1 MSNTD
6 AQTIIDD
13 IRRLWELATPLL
25 DIASG
30 LHLPDSLIRHV
41 LQHGTLPEDQP
52 HWIQGDLLSGQPS
65 PDAVSTR

>member
-1 MSNTD
+1 MNRTD
-6 AQTIIDD
+6 AQTIIED

-30 LHLPDSLIRHV
+30 LHLPDKLVRHV
-41 LQHGTLPEDQP
+41 LQHGKLPEDQP
-52 HWIQGDLLSGQPS
+52 RWIQGDLLSGQPS

>member
-1 MSNTD
+1 MNRTD
-6 AQTIIDD
+6 AQTIIED

-30 LHLPDSLIRHV
+30 LHLPARLVQHV

-52 HWIQGDLLSGQPS
+52 EWIQGDLLSGQPA
-65 PDAVSTR
+65 PDAISER